1 MVFKLK
7 GNDVIK
13 EQDIEVTESLIGIYG
28 YNNSGKT
35 TILKELDK
43 VIDDIRQ
50 GKELD
55 IKYRNHELKGK
66 FKGFYEC
73 HIQPDWLLIYLIEN
87 DILTL
92 TLVDTGSHADIF
104 KM

>member
-1 MVFKLK
+1 MYKVNITNTFKRSYKLMK
-7 GNDVIK
+7 KRGL
-13 EQDIEVTESLIGIYG
+13 DISL
-28 YNNSGKT
+28 
-35 TILKELDK
+35 LDK

>member
-43 VIDDIRQ
+43 VID
-50 GKELD
+50 EEN
-55 IKYRNHELKGK
+55 IK
-66 FKGFYEC
+66 C
-73 HIQPDWLLIYLIEN
+73 IVN
-87 DILTL
+87 DGEIGRASCRER
-92 TLVDTGSHADIF
+92 V
-104 KM
+104 